1 MITILTWIGVV
12 LAVSLVYAIV
22 LGSIIKRGLGE

>member
-12 LAVSLVYAIV
+12 LALSLVYSIL
-22 LGSIIKRGLGE
+22 LGSIIKWGLDE